1 MLDGITRRDGKQKR
15 AKSINEK
22 DHEEDLINQPFYQN
36 YQ

>member
-15 AKSINEK
+15 AKSNNEK